1 MTEQEIRKG
10 LNGVVADYT
19 AVSKVN
25 PETNSLLYRGYPV
38 QELAEH
44 CTFEEVAY
52 LLWNGEL
59 PNEEQ
64 MAEFR
69 GGCMA
74 NRDISEELIQVINF
88 MPKDC
93 HPMDV
98 LRTAVSFLGTQDEY
112 KFTPDADHLRSIGRQ
127 LLAKLPTIVATDI
140 RRRNGQEY
148 IAPSKEKGFSE
159 NFLWMV
165 FGDGEGSP
173 ATIPSDIEAFEKTMI
188 LYAEHSFNASTFT
201 ARTITS
207 TQADAWSAITG
218 AIGALK
224 GPLHGGANE
233 FVMHHMEEIGDP
245 AKAEEWCLNKLK
257 NKELVMGFGHRVY
270 KKGDSRV
277 PTMEAALKKLA
288 AEHPEKDAQKWVEM
302 YDIMAKT
309 MYENT
314 SINIRPNLDF
324 PSGPAYYILGFDI
337 EFFTPLFVMSRITG
351 WTAHIIEQ
359 YENNSLIRPL
369 SAYNGC
375 LLYTS
380 PSPRDLSTSRM
391 PSSA

>member
-1 MTEQEIRKG
+1 MTEQDIRKG

-38 QELAEH
+38 QELAEK

-64 MAEFR
+64 LEEFR

-74 NRDISEELIQVINF
+74 NRDIDEKLIQIINF
-88 MPKDC
+88 MPIDC

-98 LRTAVSFLGTQDEY
+98 LRTAVSYLGTEDPE
-112 KFTPDADHLRSIGRQ
+112 KFTPDSDHLRSIGRK

-140 RRRNGQEY
+140 RRRQGKEY

-165 FGDGEGSP
+165 FGDDEKSP
-173 ATIPSDIEAFEKTMI
+173 ANIPSDIEAFEKTMI

-201 ARTITS
+201 ARTIAS
-207 TQADAWSAITG
+207 TMSDGWSAITG

-277 PTMEAALKKLA
+277 PTMEAAFKKLA
-288 AEHPEKDAQKWVEM
+288 AEHPEKDSQKWVEM

-359 YENNSLIRPL
+359 FENNSLIRPL
-369 SAYNGC
+369 SAYNG
-375 LLYTS
+375 
-380 PSPRDLSTSRM
+380 PEERHIER
-391 PSSA
+391 

>member
-1 MTEQEIRKG
+1 MSENIDIRKG
-10 LNGVVADYT
+10 LAGVYADYT

-38 QELAEH
+38 QELAEN

-52 LLWNGEL
+52 LLWKGEM
-59 PNEEQ
+59 PNEQELK
-64 MAEFR
+64 EFQDAGR
-69 GGCMA
+69 ERRA
-74 NRDISEELIQVINF
+74 LDPATIDVI
-88 MPKDC
+88 MSMSKEC

-98 LRTAVSFLGTQDEY
+98 LRSAVSYLGTQDREH
-112 KFTPDADHLRSIGRQ
+112 FTPDADHIRTIGGE
-127 LLAKLPTIVATDI
+127 LLSKLPTIVALDI
-140 RRRNGQEY
+140 RRRRGEGY
-148 IAPSKEKGFSE
+148 VEPRPDLGYTE

-165 FGDGEGSP
+165 FGDGPDSP
-173 ATIPSDIEAFEKTMI
+173 LNKPGDVECFEKSMI

-201 ARTITS
+201 ARVITS
-207 TQADAWSAITG
+207 TMADTWSALAG

-233 FVMHHMEEIGDP
+233 AVMHNMIEIGDP
-245 AKAEEWCLNKLK
+245 ANAEQWAKDKLANKG
-257 NKELVMGFGHRVY
+257 LVMGFGHRVY

-277 PTMEAALKKLA
+277 PTMEAAFRKLST
-288 AEHPEKDAQKWVEM
+288 EHEGSEKWVEM
-302 YDIMAKT
+302 YDILAET

-324 PSGPAYYILGFDI
+324 PAGPAYHIMGFDI
-337 EFFTPLFVMSRITG
+337 PFFTPLFVMSRITG

-369 SAYNGC
+369 SAYDGPEERHLPPN
-375 LLYTS
+375 
-380 PSPRDLSTSRM
+380 
-391 PSSA
+391 SAA

>member
-1 MTEQEIRKG
+1 MADQDIRKG

-38 QELAEH
+38 QELAEK

-64 MAEFR
+64 LEEFR

-74 NRDISEELIQVINF
+74 NRDIDEELIQIINF

-98 LRTAVSFLGTQDEY
+98 LRTAVSYLGTEDPE
-112 KFTPDADHLRSIGRQ
+112 KFTPDSDHLRSIGRK

-140 RRRNGQEY
+140 RRRQGKEY
-148 IAPSKEKGFSE
+148 IAPSHEKGFSE

-165 FGDGEGSP
+165 FGDDEKSP
-173 ATIPSDIEAFEKTMI
+173 ANIPSDIEAFEKTMI

-201 ARTITS
+201 ARTIAS
-207 TQADAWSAITG
+207 TMSDGWSAITG

-245 AKAEEWCLNKLK
+245 ARAEEWCLNKLK

-277 PTMEAALKKLA
+277 PTMEAAFKKLA
-288 AEHPEKDAQKWVEM
+288 AEHPEKDSQKWVEM

-359 YENNSLIRPL
+359 FENNSLIRPL
-369 SAYNGC
+369 SAYNG
-375 LLYTS
+375 
-380 PSPRDLSTSRM
+380 PAERHVER
-391 PSSA
+391 

>member
-1 MTEQEIRKG
+1 MTEQDIRKG

-59 PNEEQ
+59 PNDEQ
-64 MAEFR
+64 LAEFR
-69 GGCMA
+69 GGCME
-74 NRDISEELIQVINF
+74 NRDIDEELIQVINF

-98 LRTAVSFLGTQDEY
+98 LRTAVSYLGAEDPE
-112 KFTPDADHLRSIGRQ
+112 KFTPDSDHLRGIGRK

-140 RRRNGQEY
+140 RRRQGKDY
-148 IAPSKEKGFSE
+148 IAPDKEKGFSE

-165 FGDGEGSP
+165 FGDDEKSP
-173 ATIPSDIEAFEKTMI
+173 ANIPSDIEAFEKTMI

-201 ARTITS
+201 ARTIAS
-207 TQADAWSAITG
+207 TMSDGWSAITG
-218 AIGALK
+218 GIAALK

-245 AKAEEWCLNKLK
+245 AKAEQWCLDKLK

-277 PTMEAALKKLA
+277 PTMEAAFKKLA

-351 WTAHIIEQ
+351 WTAHVIEQ
-359 YENNSLIRPL
+359 FENNSLIRPL
-369 SAYNGC
+369 SAYNG
-375 LLYTS
+375 
-380 PSPRDLSTSRM
+380 PEERHVER
-391 PSSA
+391 

>member
-1 MTEQEIRKG
+1 MTEQDIRKG
-10 LNGVVADYT
+10 LVGVVADYT

-44 CTFEEVAY
+44 CSFEEVAY
-52 LLWNGEL
+52 LLWRGEL

-64 MAEFR
+64 MQEFR
-69 GGCMA
+69 EVCWN
-74 NRDISEELIQVINF
+74 NRELDQGTIDMIMS
-88 MPKDC
+88 MPTDC

-98 LRTAVSFLGTQDEY
+98 LRGAVAYLGTQDTEH
-112 KFTPDADHLRSIGRQ
+112 FTKDTDHIKRIARS
-127 LLAKLPTIVATDI
+127 LLAKLPTIVALDI
-140 RRRNGQEY
+140 RRRRGEGY
-148 IAPSKEKGFSE
+148 IKPDPARSYTE

-165 FGDGEGSP
+165 FGDGPDSP
-173 ATIPSDIEAFEKTMI
+173 VNKPGDVECFEKSMI

-201 ARTITS
+201 ARVITS
-207 TQADAWSAITG
+207 TQSDPWSAITG

-233 FVMHHMEEIGDP
+233 AVMHNMIEVGDP
-245 AKAEEWCLNKLK
+245 AKAEQWCKEKLA

-277 PTMEAALKKLA
+277 PTMEAAFKKLA
-288 AEHPEKDAQKWVEM
+288 SEHEGSEKWVEM
-302 YDIMAKT
+302 YDVMAET

-324 PSGPAYYILGFDI
+324 PAGPSYYIMGFDI
-337 EFFTPLFVMSRITG
+337 PFFTPLFVMSRITG
-351 WTAHIIEQ
+351 WAAHIIEQ

-369 SAYNGC
+369 SAYNG
-375 LLYTS
+375 
-380 PSPRDLSTSRM
+380 PDERHHPK
-391 PSSA
+391 AEQ

>member
-1 MTEQEIRKG
+1 MSDQEIRKG
-10 LNGVVADYT
+10 LAGVVADYT
-19 AVSKVN
+19 AISKVN
-25 PETNSLLYRGYPV
+25 PETNSLLYQGYPV
-38 QELAEH
+38 QELAEN

-52 LLWNGEL
+52 LLWHGEL
-59 PNEEQ
+59 PDEAGRE
-64 MAEFR
+64 EFR
-69 GGCMA
+69 NGCMT
-74 NRDISEELIQVINF
+74 NRDIDEELIQVINF
-88 MPKDC
+88 LPKDC

-98 LRTAVSFLGTQDEY
+98 LRTAVSFLGTRDEY
-112 KFTPDADHLRSIGRQ
+112 KFTPNSEHIRKIGTQ
-127 LLAKLPTIVATDI
+127 LLAQLPTVVATDI
-140 RRRNGQEY
+140 RRRQGKDY
-148 IAPSKEKGFSE
+148 IAPTKDKGFAE

-165 FGDGEGSP
+165 FGDEEGSP
-173 ATIPSDIEAFEKTMI
+173 ATIPSDIEAFEKSLI

-201 ARTITS
+201 ARTVTS
-207 TQADAWSAITG
+207 TQADAWSAITA

-233 FVMHHMEEIGDP
+233 FVMHNMVEVGTPEN
-245 AKAEEWCLNKLK
+245 AEEWTLNKLK

-277 PTMEAALKKLA
+277 PTMEAAFKKLA
-288 AEHPEKDAQKWVEM
+288 AEHPEKDAQKWVEI

-314 SINIRPNLDF
+314 SIKIRPNLDF
-324 PSGPAYYILGFDI
+324 PSGPSYYILGFDI

-369 SAYNGC
+369 SAYNGPEERH
-375 LLYTS
+375 LDGTYQ
-380 PSPRDLSTSRM
+380 PQ
-391 PSSA
+391 

>member
-1 MTEQEIRKG
+1 MTEHDIRKG
-10 LNGVVADYT
+10 LVGVVADYT

-52 LLWNGEL
+52 LLWRGEL
-59 PNEEQ
+59 PTEAD
-64 MAEFR
+64 MLEFR
-69 GGCMA
+69 RGCWD
-74 NRDISEELIQVINF
+74 NRDLDQGTIDMIMS
-88 MPKDC
+88 MPIDC

-98 LRTAVSFLGTQDEY
+98 LRGAVAYLGTQDPDH
-112 KFTPDADHLRSIGRQ
+112 FTTDTDHIKKIARS
-127 LLAKLPTIVATDI
+127 LLAKLPTIVALDI
-140 RRRNGQEY
+140 RRRRGEGY
-148 IAPSKEKGFSE
+148 IQPDPNRSFTE

-165 FGDGEGSP
+165 FGDGPDSP
-173 ATIPSDIEAFEKTMI
+173 VNKPGDVECFEKSMI

-201 ARTITS
+201 ARVITS
-207 TQADAWSAITG
+207 TLSDPWSAITG

-233 FVMHHMEEIGDP
+233 AVMHNMIEVDDP
-245 AKAEEWCLNKLK
+245 ARAEQWCKDKLA

-277 PTMEAALKKLA
+277 PTMEAAFKKLA
-288 AEHPEKDAQKWVEM
+288 SEHEGSEKWVEM

-309 MYENT
+309 MYDNT
-314 SINIRPNLDF
+314 SIKIRPNLDF
-324 PSGPAYYILGFDI
+324 PAGPAYYIMGFDI
-337 EFFTPLFVMSRITG
+337 PFFTPLFVMSRITG

-359 YENNSLIRPL
+359 FENNSLIRPL
-369 SAYNGC
+369 SAYNG
-375 LLYTS
+375 
-380 PSPRDLSTSRM
+380 PDERHHPK
-391 PSSA
+391 AAQ

>member
-1 MTEQEIRKG
+1 MTAPEIKKG
-10 LNGVVADYT
+10 LAGVYADYT
-19 AVSKVN
+19 AISKVN

-38 QELAEH
+38 HELAEN

-59 PNEEQ
+59 PNDEQ
-64 MAEFR
+64 LAQFKKECHSGR
-69 GGCMA
+69 
-74 NRDISEELIQVINF
+74 ELDQATIDVVES

-98 LRTAVSFLGTQDEY
+98 LRGAISFLGTYDEEH
-112 KFTPDADHLRSIGRQ
+112 FTPSTEHIQKIARR
-127 LLAKLPTIVATDI
+127 LLSKIPTIVALDI
-140 RRRNGQEY
+140 RRRRGEGY
-148 IAPSKEKGFSE
+148 VAPRTDLGFTE

-165 FGDGEGSP
+165 FGDGPDSP
-173 ATIPSDIEAFEKTMI
+173 LNKPGDVECFEKSMI

-201 ARTITS
+201 ARVITS
-207 TQADAWSAITG
+207 TLSDAWSAIVG

-233 FVMHHMEEIGDP
+233 AVMHNMIEVGDP
-245 AKAEEWCLNKLK
+245 SRAAQWCKDKLA

-277 PTMEAALKKLA
+277 PTMEAAFRKLA
-288 AEHPEKDAQKWVEM
+288 SEHEGTEKWVEM
-302 YDIMAKT
+302 YDIMAET

-324 PSGPAYYILGFDI
+324 PSGPSYYIMGFDI
-337 EFFTPLFVMSRITG
+337 PFFTPLFVMSRITG

-359 YENNSLIRPL
+359 FENNSLIRPL
-369 SAYNGC
+369 SAYNG
-375 LLYTS
+375 
-380 PSPRDLSTSRM
+380 PDERHVEK
-391 PSSA
+391 

>member
-1 MTEQEIRKG
+1 MTDQDIRKG

-59 PNEEQ
+59 PNDEQ
-64 MAEFR
+64 LAEFR
-69 GGCMA
+69 GGCME
-74 NRDISEELIQVINF
+74 NRDIGEELIQVINF

-98 LRTAVSFLGTQDEY
+98 LRTAVSYLGAEDPE
-112 KFTPDADHLRSIGRQ
+112 KFTPDSDHLRGIGRK

-140 RRRNGQEY
+140 RRRQGKDY
-148 IAPSKEKGFSE
+148 IAPDKEKGFSE

-165 FGDGEGSP
+165 FGDDEKSP
-173 ATIPSDIEAFEKTMI
+173 ANIPSDIEAFEKTMI

-201 ARTITS
+201 ARTIAS
-207 TQADAWSAITG
+207 TMSDGWSAITG
-218 AIGALK
+218 GIAALK

-245 AKAEEWCLNKLK
+245 ANAEQWCLDKLK

-270 KKGDSRV
+270 KNGDSRV
-277 PTMEAALKKLA
+277 PTMEAAFKKLA

-359 YENNSLIRPL
+359 FENNSLIRPL
-369 SAYNGC
+369 SAYNG
-375 LLYTS
+375 
-380 PSPRDLSTSRM
+380 PEERHVER
-391 PSSA
+391 

>member
-1 MTEQEIRKG
+1 MTEQDIRKG

-38 QELAEH
+38 QELAEQ

-59 PNEEQ
+59 PNDEQ
-64 MAEFR
+64 LAEFR

-74 NRDISEELIQVINF
+74 NRDIDEELIQIINF

-98 LRTAVSFLGTQDEY
+98 LRTAVSYLGTEDPE
-112 KFTPDADHLRSIGRQ
+112 KFTPDSDHLRSIGRK

-140 RRRNGQEY
+140 RRRQGKEY

-165 FGDGEGSP
+165 FGDDEKSP
-173 ATIPSDIEAFEKTMI
+173 ANIPSDIEAFEKTMI

-201 ARTITS
+201 ARTIAS
-207 TQADAWSAITG
+207 TMSDGWSAITG

-245 AKAEEWCLNKLK
+245 AKAEQWCLDKLK

-277 PTMEAALKKLA
+277 PTMEAGFKKLA

-359 YENNSLIRPL
+359 FENNSLIRPL
-369 SAYNGC
+369 SAYNG
-375 LLYTS
+375 
-380 PSPRDLSTSRM
+380 PEERHVER
-391 PSSA
+391 

>member
-1 MTEQEIRKG
+1 MSEQPEIRKG

-19 AVSKVN
+19 EVSKVN

-38 QELAEH
+38 HELANNVS
-44 CTFEEVAY
+44 FEEVAM

-59 PNEEQ
+59 PNEEELQ
-64 MAEFR
+64 EFYDAAR
-69 GGCMA
+69 S
-74 NRDISEELIQVINF
+74 RRVLDEELIGVIEA

-98 LRTAVSFLGTQDEY
+98 LRTAVSFLGTRDPE
-112 KFTPDADHLRSIGRQ
+112 KFTPDSDHIRDIALT
-127 LLAKLPTIVATDI
+127 LLAKLPTIVALDI
-140 RRRNGQEY
+140 RRRRGEGY
-148 IAPSKEKGFSE
+148 IEPDTSKGYAE

-173 ATIPSDIEAFEKTMI
+173 ATIASDIEAFEKSMI

-201 ARTITS
+201 ARVITS
-207 TQADAWSAITG
+207 TQSDTWSAVTG

-233 FVMHHMEEIGDP
+233 FVMHNMVAIGDP
-245 AKAEEWCLNKLK
+245 AKTEEWTLNKLK

-277 PTMEAALKKLA
+277 PTMEEAFKKLA
-288 AEHPEKDAQKWVEM
+288 SEHPEKDGAKWVEM

-314 SINIRPNLDF
+314 SINIMPNLDF
-324 PSGPAYYILGFDI
+324 PAGPAYYILGFDI
-337 EFFTPLFVMSRITG
+337 EFFTPLFVMARITG

-359 YENNSLIRPL
+359 FENNTIIRPL
-369 SAYNGC
+369 AAYSGPAERHVPGAPE
-375 LLYTS
+375 T
-380 PSPRDLSTSRM
+380 
-391 PSSA
+391 

>member
-1 MTEQEIRKG
+1 MTEQDIRKG

-59 PNEEQ
+59 PNDEQ
-64 MAEFR
+64 LAEFR
-69 GGCMA
+69 GGCME
-74 NRDISEELIQVINF
+74 NRDIDEELIQVINF

-98 LRTAVSFLGTQDEY
+98 LRTAVSYLGAEDPE
-112 KFTPDADHLRSIGRQ
+112 KFTTDSAHLQSIGRK

-140 RRRNGQEY
+140 RRRQGKDY

-165 FGDGEGSP
+165 FGNEENSP
-173 ATIPSDIEAFEKTMI
+173 ANIPSDIEAFEKTMI

-201 ARTITS
+201 ARTIAS
-207 TQADAWSAITG
+207 TMSDGWSAITG

-245 AKAEEWCLNKLK
+245 AKAEQWCLDKLK

-277 PTMEAALKKLA
+277 PTMEAAFKKLA

-309 MYENT
+309 MYDNT
-314 SINIRPNLDF
+314 SIHIRPNLDF

-359 YENNSLIRPL
+359 FENNSLIRPL
-369 SAYNGC
+369 SAYNG
-375 LLYTS
+375 
-380 PSPRDLSTSRM
+380 PDERHVER
-391 PSSA
+391 

>member
-1 MTEQEIRKG
+1 MTEQDIRKG
-10 LNGVVADYT
+10 LVGVVADYT

-52 LLWNGEL
+52 LLWRGEL

-64 MAEFR
+64 MQEFR
-69 GGCMA
+69 EVCWN
-74 NRDISEELIQVINF
+74 NRELDQGTIDMIMS
-88 MPKDC
+88 MPTDC

-98 LRTAVSFLGTQDEY
+98 LRGAVAYLGTQDPEH
-112 KFTPDADHLRSIGRQ
+112 FTKDTDHIKRIARS
-127 LLAKLPTIVATDI
+127 LLAKLPTIVALDI
-140 RRRNGQEY
+140 RRRRGEGY
-148 IAPSKEKGFSE
+148 IKPDPARSYTE

-165 FGDGEGSP
+165 FGDGPDSP
-173 ATIPSDIEAFEKTMI
+173 VNKPGDVECFEKSMI

-201 ARTITS
+201 ARVITS
-207 TQADAWSAITG
+207 TQSDPWSAITG

-233 FVMHHMEEIGDP
+233 AVMHNMIEVGDP
-245 AKAEEWCLNKLK
+245 AKAEQWCKDKLANKD
-257 NKELVMGFGHRVY
+257 LVMGFGHRVY

-277 PTMEAALKKLA
+277 PTMEAAFKKLA
-288 AEHPEKDAQKWVEM
+288 SEHEGSEKWVEM
-302 YDIMAKT
+302 YDIMAET

-324 PSGPAYYILGFDI
+324 PAGPSYYIMGFDI
-337 EFFTPLFVMSRITG
+337 PFFTPLFVMSRITG
-351 WTAHIIEQ
+351 WAAHIIEQ

-369 SAYNGC
+369 SAYNG
-375 LLYTS
+375 
-380 PSPRDLSTSRM
+380 PDERHHPK
-391 PSSA
+391 AKQ

>member
-1 MTEQEIRKG
+1 MTEQDIRKG

-59 PNEEQ
+59 PNDEQ
-64 MAEFR
+64 LAEFR
-69 GGCMA
+69 GGCME
-74 NRDISEELIQVINF
+74 NRDIDEKLIQVINF

-98 LRTAVSFLGTQDEY
+98 LRTAVSYLGAEDAE
-112 KFTPDADHLRSIGRQ
+112 KFTPDSDHLRGIGRK

-140 RRRNGQEY
+140 RRRQGKDY

-165 FGDGEGSP
+165 FGDEENSP
-173 ATIPSDIEAFEKTMI
+173 ANIPSDIEAFEKTMI

-201 ARTITS
+201 ARTIAS
-207 TQADAWSAITG
+207 TMSDGWSAITG
-218 AIGALK
+218 GIGALK

-245 AKAEEWCLNKLK
+245 AKAEQWCLDKLK

-277 PTMEAALKKLA
+277 PTMEAAFKKLA

-359 YENNSLIRPL
+359 FENNSLIRPL
-369 SAYNGC
+369 SAYNG
-375 LLYTS
+375 
-380 PSPRDLSTSRM
+380 PEERHIGR
-391 PSSA
+391 

>member
-1 MTEQEIRKG
+1 MTDQDIRKG

-59 PNEEQ
+59 PNDEQ
-64 MAEFR
+64 LAEFR
-69 GGCMA
+69 GGCME
-74 NRDISEELIQVINF
+74 NRDIGEELIQVINF

-98 LRTAVSFLGTQDEY
+98 LRTAVSYLGAEDPE
-112 KFTPDADHLRSIGRQ
+112 KFTPDSDHLRGIGRK

-140 RRRNGQEY
+140 RRRQGKDY
-148 IAPSKEKGFSE
+148 IAPDKEKGFSE

-165 FGDGEGSP
+165 FGDEENSP
-173 ATIPSDIEAFEKTMI
+173 ANIPSDIEAFEKTMI

-201 ARTITS
+201 ARTIAS
-207 TQADAWSAITG
+207 TMSDGWSAITG
-218 AIGALK
+218 GIAALK

-245 AKAEEWCLNKLK
+245 ANAEQWCLDKLK

-277 PTMEAALKKLA
+277 PTMEAAFKKLA

-359 YENNSLIRPL
+359 FENNSLIRPL
-369 SAYNGC
+369 SAYNG
-375 LLYTS
+375 
-380 PSPRDLSTSRM
+380 PEERHVER
-391 PSSA
+391 